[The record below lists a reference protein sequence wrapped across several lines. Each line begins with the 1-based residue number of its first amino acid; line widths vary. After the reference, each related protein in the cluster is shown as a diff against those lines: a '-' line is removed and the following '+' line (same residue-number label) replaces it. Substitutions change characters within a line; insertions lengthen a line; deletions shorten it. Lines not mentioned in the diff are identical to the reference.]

1 MVKKYLFSIA
11 TNVSQSSNEE
21 EIELHFDDNATE
33 KEIESI
39 VQEEYIS
46 WVCEKNRGGF
56 QEIE

>member
-21 EIELHFDDNATE
+21 EIELHFDDDATE
-33 KEIESI
+33 DQIESI

-46 WVCEKNRGGF
+46 WVCENNRGGF